1 MFAYVLLGTLLT
13 FCLAFCL
20 SKFLS
25 KSQAKQIS
33 FSQVW
38 LIAVGLH
45 PLFFYFEAYTWLA
58 VISHSFL

>member
-13 FCLAFCL
+13 FCFNFCL

-33 FSQVW
+33 FIQVW
-38 LIAVGLH
+38 LIVVGC
-45 PLFFYFEAYTWLA
+45 PTIRLA
-58 VISHSFL
+58 CLRVHAWQ